1 MTELNTSFA
10 WSAGGMVSTAGDL
23 NRFFAAL
30 LGGRLLPPAQQEE
43 MFAVRP
49 APAGQWIPGASYG
62 LGMSSMALSCGAT
75 VWGMGGAINGSY
87 CYTYGTR
94 DGGHLLAQSVNGDW
108 NDPIGLFTQVLEA
121 ELAGDRTA

>member
-23 NRFFAAL
+23 NRFFAEL

-75 VWGMGGAINGSY
+75 VWGMGCVGSGGLSPRAQL
-87 CYTYGTR
+87 TWRATSSTTKEVWR
-94 DGGHLLAQSVNGDW
+94 DWSSTPLNFRVTVRPAY
-108 NDPIGLFTQVLEA
+108 A
-121 ELAGDRTA
+121 DRS